1 MINVKNLKKIIKV
14 LKECKDSKQVNGD
27 HYKNF
32 LIEPWLFIKLNKLNS
47 FQSNLVRYLVRYK
60 NKNNPIADLN
70 KIIDYCEKEKSFIQI
85 ESEK

>member
-14 LKECKDSKQVNGD
+14 LKECKDPKQVEGN

-32 LIEPWLFIKLNKLNS
+32 LIEPWLFIKLNNLNS
-47 FQSNLVRYLVRYK
+47 FQAQIIKYVVRYK

-85 ESEK
+85 ESET